1 MAGGPVMK
9 SYQQAAIDY
18 LAVRRALGFKLHGH
32 DRLLADFLDH
42 LEASGTTAITCAA
55 ALAWA
60 TSRPDASPTQWTHRL
75 SVVRGFARHLQ
86 CLDPTV
92 EVPPPDL
99 LSRRR
104 YRPASYLYSEGDVIR
119 LLKAAGALRPAL
131 RGATYQPLL
140 GLLAVTGMRIGEA
153 IGLDRENVDLQ
164 AGVLNIPLTKF
175 RKHRRLPLHPSTCA
189 ALRTYVQIRDELCP
203 HSKTPSFF
211 VSTRGTRL
219 LDVTV
224 HHVFRKLLI
233 EIGLQPQPD
242 GSGPKVHSLRHTFA
256 VATVRDWH
264 REGADPTGQMS
275 LLAAYLGHADPAY
288 TYWYLQA
295 CPELLGLAA
304 ERLERWQESAR

>member
-1 MAGGPVMK
+1 MT
-9 SYQQAAIDY
+9 SREQAAIDY

-32 DRLLADFLDH
+32 DRLLVDFLDY
-42 LEASGTTAITCAA
+42 LEDSDAATITCSA

-60 TSRPDASPTQWTHRL
+60 TGRPHASPTQWAQRL

-92 EVPPPDL
+92 EVPPSDL
-99 LSRRR
+99 LSRPR
-104 YRPASYLYSEGDVIR
+104 YHPAAYLYSEADITR
-119 LLKAAGALRPAL
+119 LLEVAGTLRPAL

-140 GLLAVTGMRIGEA
+140 GLLSVTGMRIGEA
-153 IGLDRENVDLQ
+153 IGLDRENVDLR
-164 AGVLNIPLTKF
+164 AGVLHIPLTKF
-175 RKHRRLPLHPSTCA
+175 RKHRRLPLHESTCA
-189 ALRTYVQIRDELCP
+189 ALRDYAQVRDELCP
-203 HSKTPSFF
+203 HPKAPTFF
-211 VSTRGTRL
+211 VSIRGTRL

-233 EIGLQPQPD
+233 EIGLEPQPD
-242 GSGPKVHSLRHTFA
+242 GTGPKVHGLRHTFA

-264 REGADPTGQMS
+264 REGADPTGKLS
-275 LLAAYLGHADPAY
+275 LLSAYLGHADPAY

-304 ERLERWQESAR
+304 ERLERWQERPR